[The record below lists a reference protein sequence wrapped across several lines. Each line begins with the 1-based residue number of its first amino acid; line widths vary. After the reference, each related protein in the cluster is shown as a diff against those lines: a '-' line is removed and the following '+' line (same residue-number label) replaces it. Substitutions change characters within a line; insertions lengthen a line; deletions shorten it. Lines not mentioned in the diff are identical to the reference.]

1 MYTNTHFALAL
12 PIASTMFPPSA
23 SGRFLPLRCLCCADY
38 DVLCRPIAISNL
50 FVVPQAPQR
59 CFVIQ
64 DIAMYEITAR
74 T

>member
-1 MYTNTHFALAL
+1 MMRSLAHAL
-12 PIASTMFPPSA
+12 FPM
-23 SGRFLPLRCLCCADY
+23 
-38 DVLCRPIAISNL
+38 
-50 FVVPQAPQR
+50 QAPQR